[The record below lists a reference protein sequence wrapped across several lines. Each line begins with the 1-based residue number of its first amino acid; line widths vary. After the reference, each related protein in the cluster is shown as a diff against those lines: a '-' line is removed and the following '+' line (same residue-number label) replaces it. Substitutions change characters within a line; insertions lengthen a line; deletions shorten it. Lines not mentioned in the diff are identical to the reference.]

1 MMGGLLEGFG
11 DAFSLMTLIAVI
23 GGVAIGIVVGAL
35 PGLNAPM
42 AVAVAVPL
50 TYGLR
55 PLTAI
60 AFLIGVLKGAAYGG
74 SISAILLNT
83 PGTPGAAATALDG
96 YPLTQKGYGDKALR
110 LSLFAAFF
118 GGALSD
124 FVLVLFAVPIGH
136 VAIRLG
142 PPEFT
147 AILLVALAT
156 VAFVTGRST
165 IKGLMSAALGLLL
178 SCVGLDPVSGA
189 PRFTFGIA
197 ELQGGIPLAVIGIGM
212 LALSEILVHLGKG
225 AKSATQSF
233 STPPLPDPHARRL
246 TLKEIRGVMRTLF
259 RSSFIGMGI
268 GVMPGLGASVAGFL
282 GYGAAKATSPRG
294 RWFGRGEL
302 EGVAASEAAIAA
314 LVSATMIPLLAL
326 GVPGNVA
333 AAMLTGAFVLHGV
346 QPGPL
351 MFEAHPRLVY
361 GIFAAMMLATWM
373 NAAIGSVGF
382 RMFARIARLPMSSLL
397 PVIVLLCL
405 TGVYLAESSLFAVVL
420 TLAVAVLGYCMRQLG
435 FPFIPFIIAFVVGPN
450 LEFSLQQTLIAWQG
464 DVTRIAHHPIAITL
478 IVLAVLVFAVSVLR
492 RMLRA
497 TTGAE

>member
-1 MMGGLLEGFG
+1 MTGLIEGFG
-11 DAFSLMTLIAVI
+11 DAFSLLPLIAVI
-23 GGVAIGIVVGAL
+23 AGVAIGIIVGAL

-42 AVAVAVPL
+42 AVAVAIPL
-50 TYGLR
+50 TYGLK
-55 PLTAI
+55 PLVAI

-118 GGALSD
+118 GGVLSD
-124 FVLVLFAVPIGH
+124 IVLILLAVPIGH
-136 VAIRLG
+136 FAIRLG
-142 PPEFT
+142 PPEFM
-147 AILLVALAT
+147 AILLLALTT
-156 VAFVTGRST
+156 VAFVAGRSLL
-165 IKGLMSAALGLLL
+165 KGLMSAALGLLL

-189 PRFTFGIA
+189 PRLTFGFA
-197 ELQGGIPLAVIGIGM
+197 ELQSGIPLSVVGIGM
-212 LALSEILVHLGKG
+212 LALSELLVHFGKG
-225 AKSATQSF
+225 AASASQPF
-233 STPPLPDPHARRL
+233 STPALPDPAARRL
-246 TLKEIRGVMRTLF
+246 SLRDIRGVLRTLF
-259 RSSFIGMGI
+259 RSSGIGMGV

-282 GYGAAKATSPRG
+282 SYGAAKAMSPRG
-294 RWFGRGEL
+294 PWFGRGEL

-361 GIFAAMMLATWM
+361 GIFGAMVLATWV
-373 NAAIGSVGF
+373 NATLGSVGF
-382 RMFARIARLPMSSLL
+382 RVFARIARLPMALLL

-405 TGVYLAESSLFAVVL
+405 TGVYLAESSLFAVIL
-420 TLAVAVLGYCMRQLG
+420 TLIVAVLGYGMRVLG

-450 LEFSLQQTLIAWQG
+450 LELSLQQTVIAWQG
-464 DVTRIAHHPIAITL
+464 DITRIVDHPIAMAL
-478 IVLAVLVFAVSVLR
+478 VAVAVLAFALSIR
-492 RMLRA
+492 RRRRA
-497 TTGAE
+497 SPDAA